1 VRKHPSINGL
11 GGREYIIGKDTYCE
25 EAPQYQRRQ
34 TSRVWNA
41 VSMAWICHQREELS
55 GRFYEDING
64 VGRQEYESEMV
75 NGIKKLD
82 EVLQEPS
89 IGASLMME
97 Y

>member
-25 EAPQYQRRQ
+25 ETPQYQRHYGYVKS
-34 TSRVWNA
+34 TEYS
-41 VSMAWICHQREELS
+41 IYGIGC
-55 GRFYEDING
+55 
-64 VGRQEYESEMV
+64 QEYESEMF